1 MSIIY
6 IMIPLALVLV
16 AVAVGAMIWA
26 VRTGQFDELES
37 HGWTPVL
44 DDDERPI
51 AQPDVGNDA
60 DDADHPDRPESTG
73 DSDRP

>member
-6 IMIPLALVLV
+6 VMIPLALLLV
-16 AVAVGAMIWA
+16 AVAVVAMIWA

-44 DDDERPI
+44 DDDARPRQSPNGSEPSSDVTERED
-51 AQPDVGNDA
+51 QP
-60 DDADHPDRPESTG
+60 EQ
-73 DSDRP
+73 